1 MTLGVIE
8 KDLVRLPPE
17 HHTYHHSR
25 KNFGHQGEDV
35 PFQTSAMERSTRL
48 TEMLQIYAHQNPH
61 IGYRQGMHEISSYL
75 LLVIE
80 MDLFDLESQHREPDP
95 LLDPNYIAH
104 DTYCMFLAVMSQ
116 LGPAYDVKMN
126 QGAESPMEHM
136 AQSILAKIRDTA
148 NDKNLHHHLL
158 CLNCPPELY
167 CTRWVRLMFSR
178 EVAGWK
184 NVLLLWDIFFDLVS
198 KCPLTSMSRSR
209 YTRPGVTPALRLGG
223 FSLMLVMEAAS
234 ASMILL
240 QRKALLS
247 QQDGVEADSI
257 HRLMNIAPLKNILPL
272 TATLLSMMRRIQ
284 LQQDQTEAPYSKRR
298 SYTLSELAQN
308 AFSTGGQSILN
319 ILNGTNSSGISSAV
333 AKEEIPCDPTMT
345 TTVPLEGTQS
355 KGHPTSESICES
367 CAAVFDGGVELK
379 LLAQKLNDATD
390 TLKRF
395 LSALEQTAPG
405 DPETQVPSSVWAAID
420 EMGNIHADLSKH
432 RKDEMRGATTS

>member
-1 MTLGVIE
+1 
-8 KDLVRLPPE
+8 
-17 HHTYHHSR
+17 
-25 KNFGHQGEDV
+25 
-35 PFQTSAMERSTRL
+35 MERSTRL

-61 IGYRQGMHEISSYL
+61 IGYRQGMHEIASYL

-80 MDLFDLESQHREPDP
+80 MDLFDLESQQREPDP

-126 QGAESPMEHM
+126 QGAESPMEQM

-148 NDKNLHHHLL
+148 NDKNLHRHLVN
-158 CLNCPPELY
+158 LNCPPELY

-184 NVLLLWDIFFDLVS
+184 NVLLLWDIFFDLVA
-198 KCPLTSMSRSR
+198 KCSLTSMARSR
-209 YTRPGVTPALRLGG
+209 YTRPGVTPALKLGG

-240 QRKALLS
+240 QRSALLS
-247 QQDGVEADSI
+247 HQDGVDADSI
-257 HRLMNIAPLKNILPL
+257 HRLMNISPLKNILPL

-284 LQQDQTEAPYSKRR
+284 LQQDQLELPSSKRR

-319 ILNGTNSSGISSAV
+319 ILNGSTANINAMAS
-333 AKEEIPCDPTMT
+333 EEASHI
-345 TTVPLEGTQS
+345 
-355 KGHPTSESICES
+355 PTSPASSEVKHDVRSGTETVSNPSVAMCDK
-367 CAAVFDGGVELK
+367 AAKLK
-379 LLAQKLNDATD
+379 IMARKLNDATH
-390 TLKRF
+390 TLRRF
-395 LSALEQTAPG
+395 LMELEKTSTG
-405 DPETQVPSSVWAAID
+405 GSGSQVPPTVWAALEEIGCIQTDMIMYPD
-420 EMGNIHADLSKH
+420 E
-432 RKDEMRGATTS
+432 